1 MFYKSQN
8 KLNTNKYVIIM
19 LKILLMCIIN
29 IIIIGYLYIRIK
41 FQFWAIQPVFHLYD
55 INHWL
60 YTNKIIQPEL
70 PTINKYIN
78 FKNITTFNH
87 KQLPDHIQEECS
99 AFISNHYLRSKLV
112 NYLPTEDDIFS
123 YLSCSV
129 GGSFVTTYRDYNVRE
144 NNLIGVI
151 TARPLFITFTGTSP
165 LIVNYID
172 NLTVRKDRRKE
183 GIAPQL
189 IQTHH
194 YNIRRQEKNVKICLF
209 KREGDMTAIV
219 PLTTYYTKG
228 YNICDIRNLP
238 FVRDKRYT
246 IHRVK
251 KNNFMYFKQLVKEA
265 LPKFECTIN
274 IELIT
279 LIELVLTSKILIYIL
294 LDNNT
299 IPVCCYIL
307 RHTNCSVEG
316 DIKCMDVIGTI
327 HSSPRQDQFVEG
339 FKTVC
344 KRVET
349 KYNIG
354 RIMLETTGDTSTLVD
369 VLQQYNIQVKAEC
382 PTAFFMYN
390 YARYSIPPEKCFFIY

>member
-1 MFYKSQN
+1 
-8 KLNTNKYVIIM
+8 M
-19 LKILLMCIIN
+19 LKILLICIIN
-29 IIIIGYLYIRIK
+29 VIIIGYLYIRIK
-41 FQFWAIQPVFHLYD
+41 FQFWAIQPVFHIYD
-55 INHWL
+55 MNHWL

-70 PTINKYIN
+70 PRLNKYIN
-78 FKNITTFNH
+78 FKNINTFNH
-87 KQLPDHIQEECS
+87 KQLPAQIREECA

-151 TARPLFITFTGTSP
+151 TARPLFITFPDTSP
-165 LIVNYID
+165 LMVNYID

-194 YNIRRQEKNVKICLF
+194 YNIRHHEKSVKICLF

-219 PLTTYYTKG
+219 PLTTYSTKG
-228 YNICDIRNLP
+228 YNLCDIRNLP
-238 FVRDKRYT
+238 YVRDKSYT
-246 IHRVK
+246 IHRIK
-251 KNNFMYFKQLVKEA
+251 KNNFMYFKQLIKQA
-265 LPKFECTIN
+265 LPKFDCTIN

-279 LIELVLTSKILIYIL
+279 LIELVLSSKIIIYML

-307 RHTNCSVEG
+307 RHTNCRVEG
-316 DIKCMDVIGTI
+316 DIQCMDVIGTI
-327 HSSPRQDQFVEG
+327 NLSLSSEPFFAG

-354 RIMLETTGDTSTLVD
+354 RVMLETTGDTSKIVE
-369 VLQQYNIQVKAEC
+369 VLQQHKIQAKAEC
-382 PTAFFMYN
+382 PTAFFLYN

>member
-1 MFYKSQN
+1 M
-8 KLNTNKYVIIM
+8 I
-19 LKILLMCIIN
+19 KILLICIIN
-29 IIIIGYLYIRIK
+29 IIIIGYLYLRIK
-41 FQFWAIQPVFHLYD
+41 FQFWAIQPVFHIYD

-60 YTNKIIQPEL
+60 YTNKIIHPEL
-70 PTINKYIN
+70 PRINKYIN
-78 FKNITTFNH
+78 FKNIHTYNH
-87 KQLPDHIQEECS
+87 TQLPPNIREECAS
-99 AFISNHYLRSKLV
+99 FISNNYLRSKLV
-112 NYLPTEDDIFS
+112 NYLPSEEDIFS

-129 GGSFVTTYRDYNVRE
+129 GGSFVTTYRDYNVRG

-151 TARPLFITFTGTSP
+151 TARPLFITFKGSSP

-194 YNIRRQEKNVKICLF
+194 YNIRHQEKCVQICLF

-219 PLTTYYTKG
+219 PLTTYSTKG
-228 YNICDIRNLP
+228 YNLCDIRNLP
-238 FVRDKRYT
+238 YVREKRYT
-246 IHRVK
+246 IHRIK
-251 KNNFMYFKQLVKEA
+251 KNNFMYFKHLIKEA
-265 LPKFECTIN
+265 IQKFECTIN

-279 LIELVLTSKILIYIL
+279 LIELVLTSKIIIYIL

-299 IPVCCYIL
+299 TPVCCYIL

-327 HSSPRQDQFVEG
+327 QLSPSPETFVIG

-354 RIMLETTGDTSTLVD
+354 RIMLETTGDTSKIVE
-369 VLQQYNIQVKAEC
+369 VLRRHNVEVKAEC